1 MKRTWLL
8 AIGAAIGAAIM
19 YLFDPEHG
27 DSRRAIVRDKM
38 TSYTNTAREGLGNT
52 IQQIQNRSSG
62 TLAGMQNRLTGAT
75 PSDAALASRVQT
87 ELGRVVTHPGAVD
100 VTVNGGQV
108 VLRGP
113 ILASEVDRAITSARS
128 VPGVTDVVNQLD
140 VHMTPDGV
148 PGLQSAGSSQF
159 GQ

>member
-27 DSRRAIVRDKM
+27 DRRRAVARDKL
-38 TSYTNTAREGLGNT
+38 TTYTNTAREGLGNT
-52 IQQIQNRSSG
+52 MQQLQNRSSG
-62 TLAGMQNRLTGAT
+62 TFAGLQNRLSGAT
-75 PSDAALASRVQT
+75 PSDAALASRVRT
-87 ELGRVVTHPGAVD
+87 ELGRVVSHPGAVD
-100 VTVNGGQV
+100 ITVQDGQV

-113 ILASEVDRAITSARS
+113 ILASEVDQAISSARL
-128 VPGVTDVVNQLD
+128 VPGVSGVVNQMD

-148 PGLQSAGSSQF
+148 PGLQGAGSYQQ
-159 GQ
+159 G